1 MLYIYL
7 QVLVMSQ
14 RHGSVILLA
23 NLLSKDR
30 AMVSDDGLDARLL
43 VHIYDELLTARSSH
57 HIRPGLVYSLAYEE
71 ILHTKMMY
79 PYIIFRMCN
88 EYDILNNIV

>member
-1 MLYIYL
+1 
-7 QVLVMSQ
+7 MSQ

-71 ILHTKMMY
+71 ILELLLHPLCLVVEFPVVLIY
-79 PYIIFRMCN
+79 CI
-88 EYDILNNIV
+88 EGDGVVVE